1 MSSNCRLMRPWKGG
15 RMRVTK
21 SLQNFPMFFISR
33 LARFI
38 NVCILK
44 MQSSSL
50 ILSFRVGFRVR
61 VGVLG

>member
-50 ILSFRVGFRVR
+50 ILSFRVG
-61 VGVLG
+61 